1 MAYEKLIRHRI
12 SVERGEWNIQHCK
25 WSGVP
30 QCKGS
35 AATKAAQ
42 EARAKKA
49 SLPVEYMVEDEIR
62 NITTTGTSSSL
73 QGKDVNRLKNL
84 H

>member
-1 MAYEKLIRHRI
+1 M
-12 SVERGEWNIQHCK
+12 
-25 WSGVP
+25 P

-62 NITTTGTSSSL
+62 NISTTGTSSSL